1 MEVSIAEHAA
11 LLAYSVVVGLLLGA
25 LYDLFRLTRT
35 FLGIGIDYREK
46 KLLSELSPPIIGKRE
61 QRRGHALGRAAGY
74 AAVFVFDI
82 VYMAAATAV
91 TVIFVYHAHSG
102 TPRGFALIGEAAG
115 FFVYMKTAGKLTS
128 ELAAYIFFLVDTA
141 VRYVI
146 FFTVTPIRALLV
158 RAARLAAR
166 LYKVTV
172 LKACRRAE
180 KKRSDRRTSQYIN
193 KELQKTLSAIADA
206 VAGGAD
212 TEIKDV

>member
-102 TPRGFALIGEAAG
+102 TREGSPSSARRQDF
-115 FFVYMKTAGKLTS
+115 S
-128 ELAAYIFFLVDTA
+128 YI
-141 VRYVI
+141 
-146 FFTVTPIRALLV
+146 
-158 RAARLAAR
+158 
-166 LYKVTV
+166 
-172 LKACRRAE
+172 
-180 KKRSDRRTSQYIN
+180 
-193 KELQKTLSAIADA
+193 
-206 VAGGAD
+206 
-212 TEIKDV
+212 